1 MSQQATSA
9 TPFLT
14 FLTIIWGRECVHSC
28 VLRHGSNECD
38 SLLHLHIRNH
48 PLQARAHLIWTVQ
61 TVTSDRACVEPCL
74 RERICQGKAQ
84 QSALSYCSKADQGES
99 YGTAHH
105 QDTVSIL
112 LA

>member
-74 RERICQGKAQ
+74 TIIFNERLITSTKNFSEAY
-84 QSALSYCSKADQGES
+84 SPELSRAGNSHNSFKK
-99 YGTAHH
+99 TP
-105 QDTVSIL
+105 
-112 LA
+112 